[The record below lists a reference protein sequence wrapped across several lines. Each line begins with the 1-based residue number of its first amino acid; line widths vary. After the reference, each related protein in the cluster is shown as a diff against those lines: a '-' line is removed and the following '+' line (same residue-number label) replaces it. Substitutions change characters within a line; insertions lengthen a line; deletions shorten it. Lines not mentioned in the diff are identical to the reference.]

1 MPLEDKDN
9 QGGTWVSISN
19 EHQLVSQEINKNQEG
34 LMREEKQL
42 SKWYKEKKRSCSMDY
57 KHSLIGK

>member
-1 MPLEDKDN
+1 MPLEDKDD
-9 QGGTWVSISN
+9 QVGTWVCIPK
-19 EHQLVSQEINKNQEG
+19 EHQLVNLESTKIKKGWCEKN
-34 LMREEKQL
+34 KQL